1 MIGATCSGPVRQVP
15 DPPVGSGGT
24 PPTFASPRNRMG
36 GRIRPP
42 SVVTGFL
49 EGTSNPEPN
58 TPTATRPTHRH
69 PEARTS
75 PGPPS
80 CQCVWTIAWEPEG
93 GDEWFQIPHPA
104 LRLGVE
110 IAGKDGLRLNL
121 DSAEFGGPPPSSS
134 GLTRGSSFPSI
145 GLAFARKKDP
155 RVKPED
161 DAVGVAGVGEHASSP
176 RPPRRR
182 GSSGAL
188 RALFGGAGRERGP
201 KVRFRRVLRAL
212 SQ

>member
-1 MIGATCSGPVRQVP
+1 MPACAGDARRHAPRIGRSFPIWQAGVDLDIQQGKPTGALAPWPVIGATCSGPVRQVP

-42 SVVTGFL
+42 SVATGFL

-80 CQCVWTIAWEPEG
+80 CQCRGSITPAREAAESGRRYPPGVVASGLSLAGKIFGRPTNWEPL
-93 GDEWFQIPHPA
+93 HPPISMFVSTPA
-104 LRLGVE
+104 FAVAQAFVARIGP
-110 IAGKDGLRLNL
+110 L
-121 DSAEFGGPPPSSS
+121 DQFVRCADRASPPPS
-134 GLTRGSSFPSI
+134 R
-145 GLAFARKKDP
+145 
-155 RVKPED
+155 
-161 DAVGVAGVGEHASSP
+161 
-176 RPPRRR
+176 
-182 GSSGAL
+182 
-188 RALFGGAGRERGP
+188 
-201 KVRFRRVLRAL
+201 
-212 SQ
+212 

>member
-1 MIGATCSGPVRQVP
+1 MPHCCGDARRHAPRIGRSFPIWRAGVDLDIQQGKPTGALAPWPVIGATCSGPVRQVP

-49 EGTSNPEPN
+49 EGVSPLLEGGSPN

-80 CQCVWTIAWEPEG
+80 CQCESSITPIREAAESGRRYPSRFLARALDLRGMFFGRPWSWEPL
-93 GDEWFQIPHPA
+93 HPPISDIHA
-104 LRLGVE
+104 VILG
-110 IAGKDGLRLNL
+110 L
-121 DSAEFGGPPPSSS
+121 DPRILHSVWRRRCGEEERSS
-134 GLTRGSSFPSI
+134 GRARG
-145 GLAFARKKDP
+145 
-155 RVKPED
+155 
-161 DAVGVAGVGEHASSP
+161 
-176 RPPRRR
+176 
-182 GSSGAL
+182 
-188 RALFGGAGRERGP
+188 
-201 KVRFRRVLRAL
+201 
-212 SQ
+212 

>member
-1 MIGATCSGPVRQVP
+1 MGCGDARRHAPRIGRSFPIWQAGVDLDIQQGKPTGALAPWPVIGATCSGPVRQVP

-24 PPTFASPRNRMG
+24 PSTFASPRNRMG

-80 CQCVWTIAWEPEG
+80 CQCRGSITPVREAAESGRRYPPGFVARALDLRTKIFGRPTNWRPLHPPISGIHAVILGLDPRILLSVWRRRCG
-93 GDEWFQIPHPA
+93 
-104 LRLGVE
+104 
-110 IAGKDGLRLNL
+110 
-121 DSAEFGGPPPSSS
+121 AEERSS
-134 GLTRGSSFPSI
+134 GQARG
-145 GLAFARKKDP
+145 
-155 RVKPED
+155 
-161 DAVGVAGVGEHASSP
+161 
-176 RPPRRR
+176 
-182 GSSGAL
+182 
-188 RALFGGAGRERGP
+188 
-201 KVRFRRVLRAL
+201 
-212 SQ
+212 

>member
-80 CQCVWTIAWEPEG
+80 CQCRGSITPAREAAESGRRYPPGVVARGLKLAGKIFGRPTNWEP
-93 GDEWFQIPHPA
+93 HY
-104 LRLGVE
+104 
-110 IAGKDGLRLNL
+110 
-121 DSAEFGGPPPSSS
+121 PPISMFVSTP
-134 GLTRGSSFPSI
+134 
-145 GLAFARKKDP
+145 AFA
-155 RVKPED
+155 
-161 DAVGVAGVGEHASSP
+161 VAQAFVARIGPLDQFVRCADRASP
-176 RPPRRR
+176 FDRRT
-182 GSSGAL
+182 L
-188 RALFGGAGRERGP
+188 
-201 KVRFRRVLRAL
+201 RVLLRMRAVERCHPRA
-212 SQ
+212 